1 MVEPAKL
8 IGLLMAWVQ
17 NTRSAIPFTL
27 GVGLTVMLNCIG
39 TPMHVLENGVTI
51 ICAVMDVLKLFA
63 AVNAVIFP
71 IPDAGKPMEVL
82 LLFH

>member
-1 MVEPAKL
+1 
-8 IGLLMAWVQ
+8 MAWVQ